1 MTDSPPAVPPDAGVD
16 TVSVDSSISQAK
28 GRIFPCEQCG
38 ADLEF
43 HIGSQQLK
51 CPYCG
56 HQHQLTVDAE
66 EELQEREY
74 QAELERLT
82 LLQEEKQET
91 LSGLKEV
98 HCDACNGTVAFEGS
112 LTSTHCPYCNS
123 PIQLDEIHEI
133 ETRIS
138 PNGVLPFQITHQQ
151 AQQSLSKWVKS
162 LWFAP
167 GNFKKRGIQ
176 GKFNGVYIPYWTF
189 DSFTAN
195 AYRGQ
200 RGEEYRVTIG
210 TGKNRRTV
218 TRVRW
223 YPASGNFQRFFD
235 DVLVPASKGLSA
247 ELIRKIEPWPLRQKT
262 LPFTREALAGHL
274 ARTYELELDKG
285 FEQAKV
291 RIAKTIRSDV
301 RRRIGGDRQRI
312 QHINTN
318 HSAITFKYLFLP
330 IWLLSYR
337 YKQKVYQIMTNAAT
351 GKIAGKRPYSWW
363 KIAGVILLFAT
374 LILGGYVLLGGFNSG
389 PINSHHNFQNFPVH
403 PNSFHFDF

>member
-1 MTDSPPAVPPDAGVD
+1 MTDSPPPIPAETEIDS
-16 TVSVDSSISQAK
+16 VSVDSSISQAK

-43 HIGSQQLK
+43 HIGTQQLK

-56 HQHQLTVDAE
+56 HQHQLSIAADD
-66 EELQEREY
+66 ELQERDY
-74 QAELERLT
+74 AVELKRLSE
-82 LLQEEKQET
+82 LHSGKQET

-98 HCDACNGTVAFEGS
+98 QCDACNGAVAFEGA

-123 PIQLDEIHEI
+123 PIQLDEIHELD
-133 ETRIS
+133 TRIS
-138 PNGVLPFQITHQQ
+138 PDGVLPFQITRQQ
-151 AQQSLSKWVKS
+151 AHRLLGNWVKS

-167 GNFKKRGIQ
+167 NDFKRQGIK

-189 DSFTAN
+189 DSFTSN

-200 RGEEYRVTIG
+200 RGVEYRVTVG

-218 TRVRW
+218 TKVRW
-223 YPASGNFQRFFD
+223 YPASGSFQRFFD
-235 DVLVPASKGLSA
+235 DVLVPASSGLSS
-247 ELIRKIEPWPLRQKT
+247 ELIRGIEPWPLRQKT
-262 LPFTREALAGHL
+262 LPFTREALAGYL
-274 ARTYELELDKG
+274 ARTYELELDEG

-291 RIAKTIRSDV
+291 RIAEAIRNDV

-312 QHINTN
+312 HHIDTA

-337 YKQKVYQIMTNAAT
+337 YKQKVYQIMMNAAT
-351 GKIAGKRPYSWW
+351 GKVAGKRPYSWW
-363 KIAGVILLFAT
+363 KIAGVVSLTIAIILAGYF
-374 LILGGYVLLGGFNSG
+374 LIKG
-389 PINSHHNFQNFPVH
+389 
-403 PNSFHFDF
+403 

>member
-1 MTDSPPAVPPDAGVD
+1 MTESPPPLPSDAGVD
-16 TVSVDSSISQAK
+16 TVSVESSISQAK

-56 HQHQLTVDAE
+56 HQHQLTIDDE
-66 EELQEREY
+66 EDLQERDY
-74 QAELERLT
+74 HAELERLT
-82 LLQEEKQET
+82 ELQEEKQES

-98 HCDACNGTVAFEGS
+98 RCDACNGTVIFDGA

-167 GNFKKRGIQ
+167 GDFKRQGIQ

-189 DSFTAN
+189 DSFTTN
-195 AYRGQ
+195 AYQGQ
-200 RGEEYRVTIG
+200 RGEEYRVRVG

-235 DVLVPASKGLSA
+235 DVLVPASTGLSA
-247 ELIRKIEPWPLRQKT
+247 ELIRKIEPWPLQKET
-262 LPFTREALAGHL
+262 LPFTREALAGYL
-274 ARTYELELDKG
+274 ARTYELELDQG

-291 RIAKTIRSDV
+291 RIAEAIRRDV

-312 QHINTN
+312 QYINTD
-318 HSAITFKYLFLP
+318 HSTITFKYLFLP

-337 YKQKVYQIMTNAAT
+337 YKNKVYQVMANAAT
-351 GKIAGKRPYSWW
+351 GKVAGKRPYSWW
-363 KIAGVILLFAT
+363 KIAGAVLLGAIL
-374 LILGGYVLLGGFNSG
+374 LLGGFSLLGGLSSG
-389 PINSHHNFQNFPVH
+389 SPRSLNNFQNFPV
-403 PNSFHFDF
+403 PTNSFQFDF

>member
-1 MTDSPPAVPPDAGVD
+1 MNETPPVPPLD
-16 TVSVDSSISQAK
+16 TSIDSASLESSLSQAR

-56 HQHQLTVDAE
+56 HQHELTLDDE
-66 EELQEREY
+66 DEIQE
-74 QAELERLT
+74 QDFLKELERLKQ
-82 LLQEEKQET
+82 LHGEQQES
-91 LSGLKEV
+91 LSGVSEV
-98 HCDACNGTVAFEGS
+98 RCDACNGTVLFEGA
-112 LTSTHCPYCNS
+112 LTSTHCPYCAS
-123 PIQLDEIHEI
+123 PVQLDEIHET

-138 PNGVLPFQITHQQ
+138 PDGVLPFQVTRQQ
-151 AQQSLSKWVKS
+151 ARQFLGKWVKS

-167 GNFKKRGIQ
+167 NDFKREGIQ
-176 GKFNGVYIPYWTF
+176 GKFNGLYLPYWTF

-235 DVLVPASKGLSA
+235 DVLVPAATGLPV
-247 ELIRKIEPWPLRQKT
+247 ELIRKIEPWPLRDKAI
-262 LPFTREALAGHL
+262 PFTREALAGYL
-274 ARTYELELDKG
+274 ARTYELELDQG
-285 FEQAKV
+285 FEQAKA
-291 RIAKTIRSDV
+291 RMAEAIRSDV

-312 QHINTN
+312 HKINTK
-318 HSAITFKYLFLP
+318 HSAITYKYMLLP
-330 IWLLSYR
+330 VWLLSYR
-337 YKQKVYQIMTNAAT
+337 YKNRVYHVMANAAT

-363 KIAGVILLFAT
+363 KIAGAVLLVA
-374 LILGGYVLLGGFNSG
+374 LLLLGGFFMLNTL
-389 PINSHHNFQNFPVH
+389 
-403 PNSFHFDF
+403 D

>member
-1 MTDSPPAVPPDAGVD
+1 MSESPPAFPSDAQAD
-16 TVSVDSSISQAK
+16 TVSVESSISQAK

-56 HQHQLTVDAE
+56 HQHQLTIDAE
-66 EELQEREY
+66 EELQERDY
-74 QAELERLT
+74 HAELERLT
-82 LLQEEKQET
+82 ELLEGNQES

-98 HCDACNGTVAFEGS
+98 RCDACNGTVIFDGA

-167 GNFKKRGIQ
+167 NDFKKEGIQ

-189 DSFTAN
+189 DSFTTN

-200 RGEEYRVTIG
+200 RGEEYRVRVG

-235 DVLVPASKGLSA
+235 DVLVPASTGLSA
-247 ELIRKIEPWPLRQKT
+247 ELIRKIEPWPLQQKT
-262 LPFTREALAGHL
+262 LPFTREAIAGYL
-274 ARTYELELDKG
+274 ARTYELELDQG

-291 RIAKTIRSDV
+291 RMAEAIRSDV
-301 RRRIGGDRQRI
+301 RRRIGGDRQQI
-312 QHINTN
+312 QHINTD

-337 YKQKVYQIMTNAAT
+337 YKNKVYQVMTNAAT
-351 GKIAGKRPYSWW
+351 GKVAGKRPYSWW
-363 KIAGVILLFAT
+363 KIARAVLLGAIL
-374 LILGGYVLLGGFNSG
+374 LLGGFFLMGGFSSG
-389 PINSHHNFQNFPVH
+389 SSHSLNNFQNFPAR
-403 PNSFHFDF
+403 PNSFQFDF